1 VAIVQLYSPPDYV
14 LLQLFFQT
22 VKYISVIA
30 MVPHTPTLPSG
41 TTEDQFFMLEKPG
54 LDISKLT
61 MSIEEKEEDLKV
73 EAYAE

>member
-1 VAIVQLYSPPDYV
+1 
-14 LLQLFFQT
+14 
-22 VKYISVIA
+22 

-61 MSIEEKEEDLKV
+61 MSIEEEEEDLKV